1 VISERRVE
9 MAFDLPTE
17 TAKGKIREVEIGAGD
32 KAKKVGGENI
42 LPFHLWEGDMPDTPL
57 VAAEVMDEVSDLP
70 PALEKALGDVKDDP
84 VAWAK
89 KAVDEWGADAIFL
102 LLTSTD
108 PKATDAS
115 ADEAADTVLKV
126 EEAVSV
132 PVIVYGTEDNEKDAE
147 VMKVVATKAE
157 GKNVVVGPAK
167 EENFKKVGAPAIG
180 YKQTVCGMTPI
191 DVNLAKQLNI
201 LLTNLGMEEDK
212 LLIDPTTGALG
223 YGLEYTYSVMERLK
237 IAALT
242 QDDSMT
248 QMPMLANIG
257 FQSWKTK
264 EAKSSEEDYPEW
276 GDPEKR
282 GIMWETIT
290 AVSLLLAGADI
301 LVLRHPDSIKMIKQ
315 LIADLSG

>member
-1 VISERRVE
+1 
-9 MAFDLPTE
+9 MAFNLPTE
-17 TAKGKIREVEIGAGD
+17 TAKGKVREVELGAGD
-32 KAKKVGGENI
+32 KARKVGGENV
-42 LPFHLWEGDMPDTPL
+42 LPFHLWEGEMPNRPI
-57 VAAEVMDEVSDLP
+57 VAAEVSDEVGELV
-70 PALEKALGDVKDDP
+70 PALEKALGEVKNDP

-89 KAVDEWGADAIFL
+89 KAVEEWGADAIFL

-108 PKATDAS
+108 PKATDAP
-115 ADEAADTVLKV
+115 AEQAAETVLKV
-126 EEAVSV
+126 EEAVNV
-132 PVIVYGTEDNEKDAE
+132 PVIVYGTEDLDKDAE
-147 VMKVVATKAE
+147 IARVVATKAE
-157 GKNVVVGPAK
+157 GKNLLIGPAK

-180 YKQTVCGMTPI
+180 YKQTVAGMTPI

-201 LLTNLGMEEDK
+201 LLTNLGMEAEK
-212 LLIDPTTGALG
+212 LVIDPTTGALG

-237 IAALT
+237 IAGLF

-257 FQSWKTK
+257 TQAWKTK
-264 EAKSSEEDYPEW
+264 EAKSSEEEYPEW

-290 AVSLLLAGADI
+290 AVALLLAGADI
-301 LVLRHPDSIKMIKQ
+301 LVLRHPESIRLVKQ

>member
-1 VISERRVE
+1 
-9 MAFDLPTE
+9 MAFNLPTE
-17 TAKGKIREVEIGAGD
+17 TAKGKVREVELGAGD
-32 KAKKVGGENI
+32 KTKKVGGENV
-42 LPFHLWEGDMPDTPL
+42 LPFHLWEGEMPNLPI
-57 VAAEVMDEVSDLP
+57 VAAEVSDEVGELI

-115 ADEAADTVLKV
+115 AEAAAETVAKV
-126 EEAVSV
+126 EEAVKV
-132 PVIVYGTEDNEKDAE
+132 PVIVYGTEDLDKDAE
-147 VMKVVATKAE
+147 LAKVIATKAE
-157 GKNVVVGPAK
+157 GKNLIMGPAK

-180 YKQTVCGMTPI
+180 YKQTVVGMTPI

-201 LLTNLGMEEDK
+201 LLTNLGMEAEK
-212 LLIDPTTGALG
+212 LVIDPTTGALG

-237 IAALT
+237 LAGLM

-257 FQSWKTK
+257 FQAWKTK
-264 EAKSSEEDYPEW
+264 EAKSSEEEYPEW

-301 LVLRHPDSIKMIKQ
+301 LVLRHPESIRLIKQ

>member
-1 VISERRVE
+1 
-9 MAFDLPTE
+9 MAFNLPTE
-17 TAKGKIREVEIGAGD
+17 TAKGKVREVELGAGD
-32 KAKKVGGENI
+32 KARKVGGENC
-42 LPFHLWEGDMPDTPL
+42 LPFHLWEGQMPDKPL
-57 VAAEVMDEVSDLP
+57 IAAEVSDEVTELI
-70 PALEKALGDVKDDP
+70 PALEKALGEVKNDP

-89 KAVDEWGADAIFL
+89 KAVEEWGADAIFL

-115 ADEAADTVLKV
+115 PESAAETVTKV
-126 EEAVSV
+126 EEAVKV
-132 PVIVYGTEDNEKDAE
+132 PVIVYGTEDLDKDSE

-157 GKNVVVGPAK
+157 GKNLLLGPAK
-167 EENFKKVGAPAIG
+167 EDNFKKIGAPAIG
-180 YKQTVCGMTPI
+180 YKQTVVGMTPI

-201 LLTNLGMEEDK
+201 LLTNLGMEDNK
-212 LLIDPTTGALG
+212 LVIDPTTGALG

-237 IAALT
+237 IAALS
-242 QDDSMT
+242 QNDSMT

-257 FQSWKTK
+257 FQAWKTK
-264 EAKSSEEDYPEW
+264 EAKSSQEDYPEW

-301 LVLRHPDSIKMIKQ
+301 LVLRHPESIRLIKQ

>member
-1 VISERRVE
+1 

-17 TAKGKIREVEIGAGD
+17 TAKGKVREVELGAGD

-42 LPFHLWEGDMPDTPL
+42 LPFHLWEGDMPNKPI
-57 VAAEVMDEVSDLP
+57 VAAEVSDEVSELI
-70 PALEKALGDVKDDP
+70 PALDKALGEVKDDP

-89 KAVDEWGADAIFL
+89 KAVEDWGADAIFL

-108 PKATDAS
+108 PKASDAS
-115 ADEAADTVLKV
+115 PDAAAETVLKV
-126 EEAVSV
+126 EEAVNV
-132 PVIVYGTEDNEKDAE
+132 PVVVYGTEDLDKDAE
-147 VMKVVATKAE
+147 IAKVVATKAE
-157 GKNVVVGPAK
+157 GRNLLLGPAK

-180 YKQTVCGMTPI
+180 YKQTVSGMTPI

-201 LLTNLGMEEDK
+201 LLTNLGMEADK
-212 LLIDPTTGALG
+212 LIIDPTTGALG
-223 YGLEYTYSVMERLK
+223 YGLEYSYSVMERLK
-237 IAALT
+237 IAALM

-257 FQSWKTK
+257 FQAWKTK
-264 EAKSSEEDYPEW
+264 EAKSSEDEYPEW

-282 GIMWETIT
+282 GIMWETLT

-301 LVLRHPDSIKMIKQ
+301 LVLRHPESIRMIKQ
-315 LIADLSG
+315 MIADLSG